1 MDAVIQVVT
10 FSLVVMFL
18 YLVLK
23 ESKSTVA
30 SMLLLIS
37 GIIIYIFIFPYVK
50 EIMEFVKTM
59 TNSSG
64 IDVTYIQIVMKI
76 IAISYLATFS
86 SVLCKDVGI
95 NSIET
100 KVEFTEKIM
109 ILLLA
114 MPIMKNVLDSILK
127 IL

>member
-1 MDAVIQVVT
+1 MDAVIQVVA
-10 FSLVVMFL
+10 FSLIVMFL
-18 YLVLK
+18 YLILK
-23 ESKSTVA
+23 ENKSTVA
-30 SMLLLIS
+30 SMLLLVS
-37 GIIIYIFIFPYVK
+37 GIIIYIFMFPHIK
-50 EIMEFVKTM
+50 EIMEFVETM
-59 TNSSG
+59 TKSSG

-76 IAISYLATFS
+76 IAISYLATFC

-95 NSIET
+95 NSIAT
-100 KVEFTEKIM
+100 KVEFTAKIM

>member
-1 MDAVIQVVT
+1 MDAVIQVVA

-23 ESKSTVA
+23 ENKSTVA
-30 SMLLLIS
+30 SMILLIS
-37 GIIIYIFIFPYVK
+37 GVMICLFVFPYIK
-50 EIMEFVKTM
+50 EIMTFVENM
-59 TNSSG
+59 TSSSG
-64 IDVTYIQIVMKI
+64 IDVTYVQIVMKI
-76 IAISYLATFS
+76 IAISYLATFC

-95 NSIET
+95 NTIAT
-100 KVEFTEKIM
+100 KVEFTAKIM

-114 MPIMKNVLDSILK
+114 MPIMKNVLDSILN

>member
-1 MDAVIQVVT
+1 MDAVIQVVA

-23 ESKSTVA
+23 ENKSTVA
-30 SMLLLIS
+30 SMLLLVS
-37 GIIIYIFIFPYVK
+37 GIIIYIFIFPYIK
-50 EIMEFVKTM
+50 EIMGFVETM
-59 TNSSG
+59 TESSG

-76 IAISYLATFS
+76 IAISYLATFC
-86 SVLCKDVGI
+86 SVLCKDAGI
-95 NSIET
+95 GSIAT
-100 KVEFTEKIM
+100 KVEFVAKIM

>member
-18 YLVLK
+18 YLILK

-95 NSIET
+95 NSIAT
-100 KVEFTEKIM
+100 KVEFTAKIM

>member
-1 MDAVIQVVT
+1 MDAVIQVVA

-23 ESKSTVA
+23 ENKSTVA
-30 SMLLLIS
+30 SMVLLIS
-37 GIIIYIFIFPYVK
+37 GVMICLFVFPYIR
-50 EIMEFVKTM
+50 EIMTFVENM
-59 TNSSG
+59 TSSSG
-64 IDVTYIQIVMKI
+64 IDVTYVQMVMKI
-76 IAISYLATFS
+76 IAISYLATFC

-95 NSIET
+95 NTIAT
-100 KVEFTEKIM
+100 KVEFTAKIM

-114 MPIMKNVLDSILK
+114 MPIMKNVLDSILN

>member
-95 NSIET
+95 NSIAT
-100 KVEFTEKIM
+100 KVEFTAKIM

-114 MPIMKNVLDSILK
+114 MPIMKNVLGSILK

>member
-59 TNSSG
+59 TNSYG

-95 NSIET
+95 NSIAT
-100 KVEFTEKIM
+100 KVEFTAKIM

-114 MPIMKNVLDSILK
+114 MPIMKYVLDSILK

>member
-1 MDAVIQVVT
+1 MNAVIQVVA

-23 ESKSTVA
+23 ENKSTVA
-30 SMLLLIS
+30 SMILLIS
-37 GIIIYIFIFPYVK
+37 GVMICLFVFPYIK
-50 EIMEFVKTM
+50 EIMTFVEEM
-59 TNSSG
+59 TSSSG
-64 IDVTYIQIVMKI
+64 IDVTYVQIVMKI
-76 IAISYLATFS
+76 IAISYLATFC

-95 NSIET
+95 NTIAT
-100 KVEFTEKIM
+100 KVEFTAKIM

-114 MPIMKNVLDSILK
+114 MPIMKNVLDSILN

>member
-1 MDAVIQVVT
+1 
-10 FSLVVMFL
+10 
-18 YLVLK
+18 
-23 ESKSTVA
+23 
-30 SMLLLIS
+30 LLLIS

-95 NSIET
+95 NSIAT
-100 KVEFTEKIM
+100 KVEFTAKIM

>member
-86 SVLCKDVGI
+86 SVVCKDVGI
-95 NSIET
+95 NITSSYANYEECIRFYIENI
-100 KVEFTEKIM
+100 VGGVYEKT
-109 ILLLA
+109 
-114 MPIMKNVLDSILK
+114 S
-127 IL
+127 

>member
-23 ESKSTVA
+23 EIKSTVA

-95 NSIET
+95 NSIAT
-100 KVEFTEKIM
+100 KVEFTAKIM